1 MDRVNATCAGPAVV
15 IGLLLASGPTVRA
28 APPVD
33 APGTVAP
40 AAEAAYEAAATLR
53 RAGRFGEAAAAF
65 EAIAPRYPQSR
76 RAVQALVA
84 AASIRWTQLDDERT
98 ARRLLWRALEG
109 PADVPGLEQAMRQ
122 LAYLERRSGGPEREL
137 AFLKRLYQRRA
148 RTELGPL
155 LLERAARILDV
166 DLHRPSEALA
176 LLEQLREHHAG
187 STLRDDAAL
196 AEADLLRRLHRP
208 EDALRPVRRVI
219 ASHQESFIV
228 GEYDSSL
235 LDDAYLL
242 HAEILERD
250 LGRLDAAES
259 QYLQLVRELPES
271 ILVDDA
277 LARAAAIAIRRGDP
291 AAAARHRG
299 QLARLRP
306 GSRFL
311 SPPRSTRA
319 KP

>member
-1 MDRVNATCAGPAVV
+1 MNATSAVAAVV
-15 IGLLLASGPTVRA
+15 IGLLLAGGPMVRA

-33 APGTVAP
+33 PPGTVAP
-40 AAEAAYEAAATLR
+40 AAEAAYQAAVALR

-65 EAIAPRYPQSR
+65 EAIAPQHPRSR
-76 RAVQALVA
+76 RAAQALVA
-84 AASIRWTQLDDERT
+84 AASIRWTQLDDERA
-98 ARRLLWRALEG
+98 ARRLLRRALEG
-109 PADVPGLEQAMRQ
+109 PADVPGVEQAMRQ

-137 AFLKRLYQRRA
+137 AFLNRLYQRR
-148 RTELGPL
+148 RQTELGPL
-155 LLERAARILDV
+155 LLERAAHILDA
-166 DLHRPSEALA
+166 DLSRPSEALA
-176 LLEQLREHHAG
+176 LLEQLRDHHAG

-250 LGRLDAAES
+250 LGRLEASES

-277 LARAAAIAIRRGDP
+277 LARAAATAIRRGDP
-291 AAAARHRG
+291 AAAARHRAE
-299 QLARLRP
+299 LARLRP

-311 SPPRSTRA
+311 HRPSSSRA
-319 KP
+319 RP